1 MSAPF
6 LVTEGTMDY
15 PPDDYVPQEHD
26 SGRNDLFSEMESLRH
41 RLDPYVEEFRRS
53 GTAFAEADR
62 AYHVAKTTEALR
74 LKAEGMSATLIA
86 QVIKGMPDVAEAR
99 FEMIRA
105 QELHRADLE
114 GIQSTKLQMKT
125 VNDQISREWSNPQA
139 GF

>member
-1 MSAPF
+1 
-6 LVTEGTMDY
+6 MDY
-15 PPDDYVPQEHD
+15 PPDDYEPMEHEVTTQH
-26 SGRNDLFSEMESLRH
+26 DLFSEMESLRR

-86 QVIKGMPDVAEAR
+86 QVIKGMPDVADAR

-114 GIQSTKLQMKT
+114 GIQSTKLQVKT